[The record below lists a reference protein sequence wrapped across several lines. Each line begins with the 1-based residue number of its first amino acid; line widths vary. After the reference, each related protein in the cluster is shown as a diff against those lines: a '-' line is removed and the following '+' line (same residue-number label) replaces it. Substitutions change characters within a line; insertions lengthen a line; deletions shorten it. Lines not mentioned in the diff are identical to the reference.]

1 MDQSKIEVGLL
12 ERWALAYLGRYAST
26 AENLRWVLQRRV
38 RRRFGEDTEAMRLA
52 APLIDQIVER
62 YCHSGL
68 IDDAAYA
75 ARRAESLHQRGES
88 LAKIRARLVT
98 KGVAGSVAADALAA
112 LRANAAD
119 PDLVAACALRAAA
132 ASGPIGVATYSTR
145 RASLPP
151 SPEPVLAGASPRLCW
166 RARTP
171 KRPMRSLARAA
182 ADLSSGDS

>member
-26 AENLRWVLQRRV
+26 AENLRRVLQRRV
-38 RRRFGEDTEAMRLA
+38 RRRFGEDAEAMRLA

-119 PDLVAACALRAAA
+119 PDLVAACAFARRRRLGPYRSRDVPDPTRELAAFARAGF
-132 ASGPIGVATYSTR
+132 SR
-145 RASLPP
+145 RIA
-151 SPEPVLAGASPRLCW
+151 EIVLACKDAE
-166 RARTP
+166 AADA
-171 KRPMRSLARAA
+171 LAREG
-182 ADLSSGDS
+182 SS

>member
-26 AENLRWVLQRRV
+26 AENLRRVLQRRV
-38 RRRFGEDTEAMRLA
+38 RHRFGEDAEAMRLA

-75 ARRAESLHQRGES
+75 ARRAEALHQRGES
-88 LAKIRARLVT
+88 LTKIRARLVT

-119 PDLVAACALRAAA
+119 PDLVAACAFARRRRLGPYRSRDVLDPTRELAAFARAGF
-132 ASGPIGVATYSTR
+132 SR
-145 RASLPP
+145 RIA
-151 SPEPVLAGASPRLCW
+151 EMVLACKDIETAD
-166 RARTP
+166 A
-171 KRPMRSLARAA
+171 LAREGG
-182 ADLSSGDS
+182 S